1 MKHFIMMVKTKR
13 LARKVL
19 LALVANDKD
28 SHIDYATFGHMAL
41 CIAAHHVRQEKKF
54 SFNFKEDY

>member
-19 LALVANDKD
+19 LTLVANAKQID
-28 SHIDYATFGHMAL
+28 DYAMFGHMAL
-41 CIAAHHVRQEKKF
+41 CIAAHHVRQEKRF

>member
-19 LALVANDKD
+19 LALVANSKTID
-28 SHIDYATFGHMAL
+28 DYAMFGHMAL
-41 CIAAHHVRQEKKF
+41 CIAAHHVMQENR
-54 SFNFKEDY
+54 FNFDFEEK